1 MAEPKTVE
9 VNLLGRSYRVA
20 CDDDEREAL
29 MQAVAYLDA
38 KMNEIRK
45 AGKVM
50 GAERIAVMA
59 ALNVAHELLSVRL
72 GAGLRR
78 RAGETPPA
86 RTRVADRRGDCK
98 AGEVVLKRNPG
109 FLRCAT
115 GPIFSEPIASLGCGP
130 SVTVVI
136 VPRSSLRVPDAP
148 DVTGKRPP
156 CYSQGSGA
164 GPTGI
169 AGNHFPQEPA

>member
-20 CDDDEREAL
+20 CDDNEREAL

-72 GAGLRR
+72 GGTGLDVGQAKRR
-78 RAGETPPA
+78 LLALESQIDAAIAKQEKSSSPLQESFA
-86 RTRVADRRGDCK
+86 QF
-98 AGEVVLKRNPG
+98 PG
-109 FLRCAT
+109 FLRCTT
-115 GPIFSEPIASLGCGP
+115 GSIFSEPIASFGCGP
-130 SVTVVI
+130 SVTVVS
-136 VPRSSLRVPDAP
+136 VPR
-148 DVTGKRPP
+148 
-156 CYSQGSGA
+156 Y
-164 GPTGI
+164 
-169 AGNHFPQEPA
+169 

>member
-1 MAEPKTVE
+1 MPQAMAEPKTLE

-20 CDDDEREAL
+20 CDDQEREAL

-72 GAGLRR
+72 GTGLDVGQAKRR
-78 RAGETPPA
+78 LLALESQIDA
-86 RTRVADRRGDCK
+86 A
-98 AGEVVLKRNPG
+98 
-109 FLRCAT
+109 
-115 GPIFSEPIASLGCGP
+115 IA
-130 SVTVVI
+130 
-136 VPRSSLRVPDAP
+136 
-148 DVTGKRPP
+148 K
-156 CYSQGSGA
+156 
-164 GPTGI
+164 
-169 AGNHFPQEPA
+169 QEKLF